1 LIILKRRNVL
11 KDKFNY
17 FHLCLKAFFDR
28 FFIYCSFLS
37 LCVAKNKNILK
48 IVDIQSKVCLTI
60 TIETTKGATMWND
73 EEIEAI
79 SKDTD
84 YQRKTLE
91 DIQSD
96 LIDQVSLISQDPE
109 LCEIYGLEK

>member
-1 LIILKRRNVL
+1 
-11 KDKFNY
+11 
-17 FHLCLKAFFDR
+17 
-28 FFIYCSFLS
+28 
-37 LCVAKNKNILK
+37 
-48 IVDIQSKVCLTI
+48 
-60 TIETTKGATMWND
+60 MWND

-84 YQRKTLE
+84 YHRKTLE